1 MMFGQATGRIGGTV
15 LDSSGGVITGTTVTC
30 TNAGTGL
37 SRTTETSAAGT
48 FVFPDF
54 PIGQYQVD
62 VKKQGFRAQRTEN
75 IALVTGQV
83 LDIQLSP

>member
-1 MMFGQATGRIGGTV
+1 
-15 LDSSGGVITGTTVTC
+15 
-30 TNAGTGL
+30 
-37 SRTTETSAAGT
+37 
-48 FVFPDF
+48 
-54 PIGQYQVD
+54 VD